1 MPTVR
6 VGQDELFYAEA
17 RGDGLPVVLI
27 HGAGSDHLVWPPA
40 LRRLPGTRVLA
51 LDLPGHGRSRG
62 RGRDLMADY
71 AADLIE
77 FLDALAI
84 PRAVLVGHSM
94 GGGIAQL
101 VALSAPGRVV
111 GLVLVS
117 TGARLRVA
125 PAVLD
130 GLRQDAAGTVELL
143 MGWLWGPDAG
153 STLVRQAQQVMLDTD
168 PEVLLGDFLACDGF
182 DVRTQVT
189 EIRAPTLVLV
199 GSEDRMTPPRF
210 SQWLAEQLPTARLL
224 QIEGAGHML
233 MLERPHQVGDAAL
246 SFLRDMS

>member
-6 VGQDELFYAEA
+6 VGQGELFYAEA
-17 RGDGLPVVLI
+17 QGDGLPVVLI

-40 LRRLPGTRVLA
+40 LRRLPGTRVCA
-51 LDLPGHGRSRG
+51 LDLPGHGRSQG

-77 FLDALAI
+77 FLDALTV
-84 PRAVLVGHSM
+84 PRVVLVGHSM

-101 VALSAPGRVV
+101 VALSAPGRVA
-111 GLVLVS
+111 GLVLIG

-125 PAVLD
+125 PAVLE
-130 GLRQDAAGTVELL
+130 GLRQDAAGTVEPL
-143 MGWLWGPDAG
+143 MGWLWGLG
-153 STLVRQAQQVMLDTD
+153 VESTLVHQAQQVMLATD

-182 DVRTQVT
+182 DARAQVAG
-189 EIRAPTLVLV
+189 IRAPTLVLV

-210 SQWLAEQLPTARLL
+210 SQWLAEQLPAAKLVL
-224 QIEGAGHML
+224 MEGAGHML
-233 MLERPHQVGDAAL
+233 MLERPHQVRDAVSA
-246 SFLRDMS
+246 FLRDVS